1 MSFKRVSPNII
12 PKSIVVNKTL
22 KDVRIYNNIIV
33 W

>member
-1 MSFKRVSPNII
+1 MSFKRVSPNSI

-22 KDVRIYNNIIV
+22 KDARIYNNMII